1 MAIDPTAIGPA
12 GDSSPISSFGVYEI
26 RALLGAGGMGQV
38 YRAFDSRLG
47 REIALKVI
55 RRSAVDDE
63 SALDRLLREATLA
76 SALNHP
82 NIVTIYETGVV
93 GADRYIAM
101 ELIEGATPAPLAAQG
116 LPLSRIVGIARQ
128 VAEALAVAHAQQIV
142 HRDIKPDNVMVRP
155 DGYVKLL
162 DFGSRA
168 RNRIATGAERPAGT
182 ASTEAGLILGTIG
195 YMAPEQAR
203 GETVTA
209 EADVFSLGVL
219 LCELVTGRH
228 PFMAASQL
236 GTLNALLWETP
247 EPPSLLNPELPR
259 ARPAD
264 SRVAAEGSAAQARRE
279 RSDVSPRAGARFQH
293 RVVVGHGRAPAA
305 GGEHE
310 RRRARRRARGDQPRV
325 RTRAQRQGAHPRR
338 LRRGGRW
345 QDHACRRVRQRA

>member
-1 MAIDPTAIGPA
+1 MLSAIALLGFPWVTLLGIYGLWVLFNKTPSDCSLAAPRHSVKVMAIDPTAIGPA

-101 ELIEGATPAPLAAQG
+101 ELIEGATLRQLAAQG

-162 DFGSRA
+162 DFGLARA
-168 RNRIATGAERPAGT
+168 QPNRYGAERPAG
-182 ASTEAGLILGTIG
+182 ARR
-195 YMAPEQAR
+195 AP
-203 GETVTA
+203 
-209 EADVFSLGVL
+209 
-219 LCELVTGRH
+219 
-228 PFMAASQL
+228 
-236 GTLNALLWETP
+236 
-247 EPPSLLNPELPR
+247 
-259 ARPAD
+259 RPA
-264 SRVAAEGSAAQARRE
+264 
-279 RSDVSPRAGARFQH
+279 
-293 RVVVGHGRAPAA
+293 
-305 GGEHE
+305 
-310 RRRARRRARGDQPRV
+310 
-325 RTRAQRQGAHPRR
+325 
-338 LRRGGRW
+338 
-345 QDHACRRVRQRA
+345 

>member
-1 MAIDPTAIGPA
+1 MLSAIALLGFPWVTLLGIYGLWVLFNKTPSDCSLAAPRHSVKVMAIDPTAIGPA

-26 RALLGAGGMGQV
+26 RALLGAGMGQV

-101 ELIEGATPAPLAAQG
+101 ELIEGATCG
-116 LPLSRIVGIARQ
+116 IWRRRDCRCRGSWGSRGRSRRPWRSRTRSKSSIATSSPTTSWSGPT
-128 VAEALAVAHAQQIV
+128 ATSSCSTS
-142 HRDIKPDNVMVRP
+142 
-155 DGYVKLL
+155 
-162 DFGSRA
+162 GSRA

-219 LCELVTGRH
+219 L
-228 PFMAASQL
+228 
-236 GTLNALLWETP
+236 
-247 EPPSLLNPELPR
+247 
-259 ARPAD
+259 
-264 SRVAAEGSAAQARRE
+264 
-279 RSDVSPRAGARFQH
+279 
-293 RVVVGHGRAPAA
+293 
-305 GGEHE
+305 
-310 RRRARRRARGDQPRV
+310 
-325 RTRAQRQGAHPRR
+325 
-338 LRRGGRW
+338 
-345 QDHACRRVRQRA
+345 